1 LLSHII
7 KLKRKYKIIFNRET
21 YKSNVMQSRDIV
33 VVSEVGLH
41 AKPAD
46 LFVRAA
52 NAFASDIR
60 IMNLTRQSQYE
71 NAKSILKV
79 LSLGIYKNHTIRI
92 MVKGADESEAIR
104 TLSRLVESDFAAE
117 IVQRYRS

>member
-1 LLSHII
+1 
-7 KLKRKYKIIFNRET
+7 
-21 YKSNVMQSRDIV
+21 MQTRDIV
-33 VVSEVGLH
+33 VVSEQGLH

-52 NAFASDIR
+52 NGFSSDIR
-60 IMNLTRQSQYE
+60 IMNLTKHSSYE

-92 MVKGADESEAIR
+92 VVEGVDESEAIN
-104 TLSRLVESDFAAE
+104 TLSHLVESDFSAKE
-117 IVQRYRS
+117 VQPI